1 MRSKSL
7 KGPKATKDRSNGQ
20 NSIKSSRKRAAKNGR
35 TASKRV
41 DSASP
46 DTDDDSG
53 DDVAESKFSND
64 RKDAKQTRSTRAKK
78 RLEDEEEYQDD
89 EEEPQRG
96 GGKVY
101 DSDAL
106 DEDSDFEDD
115 ANGKKRKRKSMAR
128 SSPKK
133 GRSPKKKRK
142 TEEEDEDD
150 YEDDLPEG
158 TEVVGK
164 VVQAPK
170 TGRVSPGQISQNTLD
185 FLGDLKKPECNDR
198 QWFKLH
204 EPVYRQAEQEWKDFV
219 EAFTESLIGVD
230 PHIPHLPPKDFI
242 HRIYRD
248 IRFSNDKTPYKTNFW
263 STFSRSGRKGNF
275 AGYHMYVTPY
285 LFPPTTEVTSPLE
298 PVQPGNESLIAAGI
312 WCPARTELNTI
323 RANIQRNSRR
333 LRRIISSPEFVEH
346 FGKAEPHP
354 KGKQQNI
361 FGQDGELKTAP
372 KGVDKDHK
380 SAFVVVP
387 TIDVQSNNR
396 SNFRDIDLLK
406 CRSFCVVQRFKD
418 SEALSPDF
426 KNQLARVAKVMQ
438 PFVHCLNDMMT
449 IMSADDEDDDN
460 EEQGEEQ
467 ADED

>member
-1 MRSKSL
+1 MRSKPL
-7 KGPKATKDRSNGQ
+7 NGPKVIKDNADVP
-20 NSIKSSRKRAAKNGR
+20 NNIKSSRKRAAKNGR
-35 TASKRV
+35 TVSKRGDTTALDTDA
-41 DSASP
+41 DSA
-46 DTDDDSG
+46 
-53 DDVAESKFSND
+53 DDVAESKSSNGG
-64 RKDAKQTRSTRAKK
+64 KGAKTTRSTRSKK
-78 RLEDEEEYQDD
+78 RLEDEEEYQDN
-89 EEEPQRG
+89 EEDSEPQRSG
-96 GGKVY
+96 KKVY

-106 DEDSDFEDD
+106 DEDSDFEGDS
-115 ANGKKRKRKSMAR
+115 NGKKRKRKSTAR

-133 GRSPKKKRK
+133 TRSPKKRK
-142 TEEEDEDD
+142 VEEEEEEDYD
-150 YEDDLPEG
+150 EDDLPEG

-170 TGRVSPGQISQNTLD
+170 TGRVPPGQISQNTLD
-185 FLGDLKKPECNDR
+185 FLGNLKKPECNDR

-219 EAFTESLIGVD
+219 EAFTESLIEVD

-263 STFSRSGRKGNF
+263 STFTRSGRKGNF
-275 AGYHMYVTPY
+275 AGYHI
-285 LFPPTTEVTSPLE
+285 S
-298 PVQPGNESLIAAGI
+298 VQPGNESLIAAGI
-312 WCPARTELNTI
+312 WCPARNELNTI
-323 RANIQRNSRR
+323 RANIQRNPRR

-346 FGKAEPHP
+346 FGKAKPHP

-380 SAFVVVP
+380 
-387 TIDVQSNNR
+387 
-396 SNFRDIDLLK
+396 DIDLLK

-426 KNQLARVAKVMQ
+426 KDQLARVAKVMQ

-449 IMSADDEDDDN
+449 IMSADDEDDDD
-460 EEQGEEQ
+460 EEQGEGQ